1 MNLDT
6 HLQSHGVT
14 LEGVYRR
21 LADAVGVKPE
31 DVVYLSGSLL
41 AGLGNLH
48 SDIDAFIVTSRPLP
62 PSTVGDVFMLPFEDT
77 QIDLERWTPAAI
89 EALFQRLETA
99 TRAVGARDPRPAM
112 QFTTR
117 ELEFLYRLSIA
128 RPLTDEARF
137 AVLAARLDRERVAQV
152 LFDRACVVGEAVHTD
167 IAGFLHDGDEV
178 SAFLAARHL
187 VDLVADA
194 FLASQGEINPGPKWR
209 YRALHRLGPRPDGL
223 ELPPHLAGVRMV
235 DTFVRFWTGGHL
247 EDGLAHCARQAVML
261 SNFVLPW
268 CQERLD
274 RYDVIDDDGHGASP
288 GRAPLETASTAGG
301 DTSPDAA
308 LGRLKIEA
316 RVRWDGKE
324 TRLQL
329 PGQGY
334 AIGVG
339 PVAHLA
345 LAYFDGRTTASQA
358 AQRLAGV
365 SGSPAEALVPALGDL
380 RAVLTGCGFVD
391 HP

>member
-14 LEGVYRR
+14 LEGVYQR
-21 LADAVGVKPE
+21 LADAVGVRPE
-31 DVVYLSGSLL
+31 EVVYLSGSLL

-89 EALFQRLETA
+89 ESLFQRLEEA
-99 TRAVGARDPRPAM
+99 TRHVGARDPRPAM
-112 QFTTR
+112 LFTAR
-117 ELEFLYRLSIA
+117 ELEFLYRLSIG
-128 RPLTDEARF
+128 RPLTDEWRF
-137 AVLAARLDRERVAQV
+137 AALVARLDPERVARV
-152 LFDRACVVGEAVHTD
+152 LFDRAWVVGEAVHTD
-167 IAGFLHDGDEV
+167 IAGFLHVGDEV

-209 YRALHRLGPRPDGL
+209 YRMLHRLGPRPDGL
-223 ELPPHLAGVRMV
+223 ELPPHLAGARMV
-235 DTFVRFWTGGHL
+235 DTFVRFWTGGNL
-247 EDGLAHCARQAVML
+247 EDGLAHYARQAVML

-268 CQERLD
+268 CQRRLD
-274 RYDVIDDDGHGASP
+274 RYDVMDDDGNGARHR
-288 GRAPLETASTAGG
+288 RAPLETSLSAGS
-301 DTSPDAA
+301 DTSPDGA

-324 TRLQL
+324 TRLHL
-329 PGQGY
+329 PGHGY

-339 PVAHLA
+339 RVAHVA
-345 LAYFDGRTTASQA
+345 LAYFDGRTTVSQA
-358 AQRLAGV
+358 AQRLAAFY
-365 SGSPAEALVPALGDL
+365 GSPGDALVQALLDL
-380 RAVLTGCGFVD
+380 RAVLLGCGFVD
-391 HP
+391 RP